1 MKPPGRHLKQ
11 PLTGKKRFEIKT
23 SEVRQSFLE
32 YFKKYDHR
40 IVPSSPVI
48 PYDDPTLL
56 FTNAG
61 MNQFKDIFTGQR
73 KVDYKRAASTQKCI
87 RAGGKHND
95 LDNVG
100 FTARH
105 HTFFE
110 MLGNFSFGD
119 YFKEEAIFY
128 GWEWVTKVLKLPPD
142 KLYATVYDTDDEAFT
157 LWVKIAPEL
166 KNGRIR
172 KFGKKD
178 NYWSMGEIGPCGPCS
193 EIHFDR
199 GEKFGTGP
207 NDILNGETDRFMEIW
222 NLVFMQYDQ
231 QSDGNIVPLPKPS
244 VDTGAGLERISAI
257 MQNASTNYE
266 IDIFQH
272 IINDLINITHSKY
285 EKNISS
291 HHVIADHIR
300 ALTFAIADG
309 AGISNEGQG
318 YVLRRIL
325 RRAARHGRLLG
336 MEKPFIHKLVAS
348 VVDQMGEAFPE
359 IKENQKHIE
368 NVILAEEESFGR
380 TLETGLELFDK
391 IVKSTKGK
399 VIAGEDVFKLY
410 DTYGFPFDL
419 TEIMAT
425 EKGMTL
431 DMTGFEKAMELQR
444 EKSKNFVKESEI
456 DRIFR
461 STRGPRTINIEKI
474 IDSQTHS
481 KNSIRLSHGANLLKS
496 LPSSE
501 FVRLKNKDLNK
512 TFKTKVL
519 YHNLEVQ
526 CSDSDEPKFIVIEKT
541 PFYVKAGGQ
550 VSDIGWLSTPNGKFK
565 FLVTDTQFF
574 AQSIIHI
581 GRIENGE
588 YEYDD
593 YPSYDND
600 KDNDI
605 IAEIDADRRWDI
617 MRNHTVT
624 HLAHA
629 ALRKVLGSH
638 IKQGGSYVGPDRMR
652 FDFSHQV
659 EEIVNNEILKG
670 TSVRTDVMDLE
681 EAKATGAMALFGEKY
696 EDTVRVVSV
705 GNFSKELCG
714 GTHVDNINQIG
725 PFFITLETGVASG
738 VRRLEAITGRTAI
751 SYMLENKKFK
761 EDASKIIGRSED
773 AITGLEQLRE
783 QNLNLQRELKKVKT
797 DMFSGGNQTVG
808 NEKTIGAIKFVT
820 HNFDKTDHDIMGGWV
835 DTQKVRQEPVVA
847 MALGIVNGKFT
858 YMASASHSAVKKFK
872 VDIGKVSKTLLSQFD
887 GRGGGKANFARGTV
901 GVEINATDFFKT
913 AETFLEKM
921 GD

>member
-266 IDIFQH
+266 IDIFQS

-336 MEKPFIHKLVAS
+336 MEEPFIHKLVAS

-359 IKENQKHIE
+359 IKEKQKHIE

-431 DMTGFEKAMELQR
+431 DMAGFEKAMELQR
-444 EKSKNFVKESEI
+444 EKSKNDNSFEAHDFNMKNILDKEPPEGI
-456 DRIFR
+456 KKTIFKR
-461 STRGPRTINIEKI
+461 DAFKIHTKLKYVRNIQGINTPENTWVVI
-474 IDSQTHS
+474 
-481 KNSIRLSHGANLLKS
+481 
-496 LPSSE
+496 
-501 FVRLKNKDLNK
+501 
-512 TFKTKVL
+512 
-519 YHNLEVQ
+519 LE
-526 CSDSDEPKFIVIEKT
+526 ET
-541 PFYVKAGGQ
+541 PFYTEAGGQ
-550 VSDIGWLSTPNGKFK
+550 VSDLGKIYNDNFE
-565 FLVTDTQFF
+565 
-574 AQSIIHI
+574 III
-581 GRIENGE
+581 KA
-588 YEYDD
+588 
-593 YPSYDND
+593 SYKHRDWFIHEGILTKGSADNL
-600 KDNDI
+600 KKYNDI

-652 FDFSHQV
+652 FDFSHHKPMTPEEIRQV

-847 MALGIVNGKFT
+847 MALGLVNGKFT